1 MENKPF
7 FSLFTRLSPFSFIS
21 IPSYHKI
28 TFFENKNVAVLQ
40 KCSEFHFCLKFTKF
54 NYSIDFYFVVC
65 YIVISKREM
74 AICYFAQLN
83 IHQRRAHVEKK
94 PQILLLTHGGW
105 GMSLLNGVRMIL
117 GAVDFVE
124 EIPLMPEMTLPEY
137 LTKVREKA
145 ETLPE
150 GSLILTDVFGGTT
163 TNVGAKLGKDL
174 NIKVYSGLNAPMLLE
189 ACSQITFTEQLDM
202 EAVLETGKSSVK
214 DVVAEI
220 LKAMEE
226 K

>member
-1 MENKPF
+1 M
-7 FSLFTRLSPFSFIS
+7 
-21 IPSYHKI
+21 
-28 TFFENKNVAVLQ
+28 
-40 KCSEFHFCLKFTKF
+40 
-54 NYSIDFYFVVC
+54 
-65 YIVISKREM
+65 
-74 AICYFAQLN
+74 
-83 IHQRRAHVEKK
+83 EKK

>member
-1 MENKPF
+1 M
-7 FSLFTRLSPFSFIS
+7 
-21 IPSYHKI
+21 
-28 TFFENKNVAVLQ
+28 
-40 KCSEFHFCLKFTKF
+40 
-54 NYSIDFYFVVC
+54 
-65 YIVISKREM
+65 
-74 AICYFAQLN
+74 
-83 IHQRRAHVEKK
+83 EKK

-105 GMSLLNGVRMIL
+105 GMSLMNGVRMIL

-137 LTKVREKA
+137 LAKVKEKV

-163 TNVGAKLGKDL
+163 TNVGAKLGRDF